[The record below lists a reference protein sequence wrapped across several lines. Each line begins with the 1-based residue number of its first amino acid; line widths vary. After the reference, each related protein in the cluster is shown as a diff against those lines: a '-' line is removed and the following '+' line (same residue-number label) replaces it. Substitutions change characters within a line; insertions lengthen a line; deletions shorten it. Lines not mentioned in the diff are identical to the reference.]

1 MTNKPNSV
9 GEEIDKIVGTFVSL
23 KYDEDTD
30 EYSDGTLE
38 RWNNMKRAI
47 TTLLDQKIKEARI
60 DEWKLI
66 SEVQHSAGITAE
78 LYFDKNRKD
87 RIKELKES
95 K

>member
-1 MTNKPNSV
+1 MTNKDNSV
-9 GEEIDKIVGTFVSL
+9 EEEIDKIVGTFVSL

>member
-78 LYFDKNRKD
+78 LYFGEERDNR
-87 RIKELKES
+87 INQLTKEK
-95 K
+95 